1 MKKITILSIILG
13 CVASFSANS
22 ALITSSTNSA
32 LDGATVETF
41 NSIGLG
47 DYSSLSVSG
56 ATIVG
61 NGGDM
66 TISNDF
72 NTTSFGVD
80 GYALQNAGGTPT
92 SFSIIFDNAVDA
104 FGIWGGAYNNSWTF
118 SAFDSLDNLIESVTA
133 STSCCSPM
141 FFGLLNNDMAKVTLS
156 GAGDWVI
163 FDNLTYKESVSA
175 VPIPAA
181 ALMFLPALLG
191 FLGLRRKLQA

>member
-1 MKKITILSIILG
+1 MKKITILGVILG

-22 ALITSSTNSA
+22 ALITSSTDSA

-47 DYSSLSVSG
+47 EYGSLSVSG

-61 NGGDM
+61 HGGDM
-66 TISNDF
+66 SVSN
-72 NTTSFGVD
+72 NSSSIYGVD
-80 GYALQNAGGTPT
+80 GYTLQNIGSTPS
-92 SFSIIFDNAVDA
+92 SFSIIFDTAVDA
-104 FGIWGGAYNNSWTF
+104 FGIWGGAYNSGWTF
-118 SAFDSLDNLIESVTA
+118 SAYDSLDNLIESVSA

-141 FFGLLNNDMAKVTLS
+141 FLGLVNDDMAKVTLS
-156 GAGDWVI
+156 SNSRDWVV

-181 ALMFLPALLG
+181 VFMFVPALLG
-191 FLGLRRKLQA
+191 FLGFRRKLQA

>member
-66 TISNDF
+66 TIS
-72 NTTSFGVD
+72 TEWTSAYGLD
-80 GYALQNAGGTPT
+80 GSSLHNSDGTPG